1 MQRTISWNNPTTYT
15 DGTPIETAEAAILF
29 VHVWRDSMEVYQTLP
44 NVTTFPIEVNP
55 GVTNMWQLQAEVNGQ
70 KSELSPAYSYTEP
83 FQVPMSPVALS
94 VS

>member
-1 MQRTISWNNPTTYT
+1 MQRTISWQNPTTYT
-15 DGTPIETAEAAILF
+15 DGTPIGTEGVTLF
-29 VHVWRDSMEVYQTLP
+29 VHVWRDGAEVYQTLP

-55 GVTNMWQLQAEVNGQ
+55 GVTNSWQLQAELNGQ

-83 FQVPMSPVALS
+83 FQVPMAPAQVS

>member
-1 MQRTISWNNPTTYT
+1 MQRTISWQNPTQYT
-15 DGTPIETAEAAILF
+15 DGTPIGTEGSTLF
-29 VHVWRDSMEVYQTLP
+29 VHVWRDGAEVYQTLP

-55 GVTNMWQLQAEVNGQ
+55 GVTNVWQLQAELNGL

-83 FQVPMSPVALS
+83 FQTPMAPAQVS